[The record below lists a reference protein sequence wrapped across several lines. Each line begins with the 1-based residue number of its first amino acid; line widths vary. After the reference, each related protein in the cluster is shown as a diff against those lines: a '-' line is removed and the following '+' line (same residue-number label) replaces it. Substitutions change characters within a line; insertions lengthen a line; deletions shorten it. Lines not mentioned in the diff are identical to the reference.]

1 MLYSVIITADMVG
14 PEKKE
19 ECPVES
25 STDAGRFVCNFV
37 YYWSL
42 KKARQTRQKIKG
54 ADVDVKSLFIHVPMF
69 SVMDFP
75 LQSRIVRLVLQVL
88 LESELGSASTLT
100 GNIDLKLREEWP
112 GRD

>member
-1 MLYSVIITADMVG
+1 MLYSVILTADMVG
-14 PEKKE
+14 EAEKEKE
-19 ECPVES
+19 CLVES

-42 KKARQTRQKIKG
+42 KKARQTRQKMKG

-75 LQSRIVRLVLQVL
+75 LQSRVVRLVLQVL
-88 LESELGSASTLT
+88 LESELGPASTLT
-100 GNIDLKLREEWP
+100 GNIDSI
-112 GRD
+112 D